1 MRTSKSV
8 LRPERLRHI
17 ERPFGWLPCRLLTDG
32 LLTSISPSARQLY
45 LVLALAADRQGLSCF
60 GDNRLQRVLDL
71 ADSDLEAA
79 RAELLRRDWIAFDGS
94 TYQLLS
100 LPPSTRSPP
109 PPPRHC
115 PSGCE
120 NDTWASKRC
129 DTDSARSYA
138 IIFEIGSL
146 VTPALMLW
154 GQLNVRSTI

>member
-109 PPPRHC
+109 ASSPRPG
-115 PSGCE
+115 PSSSAARTTLPLQALEPSPDRQCQRIPQQ
-120 NDTWASKRC
+120 ARQALKR
-129 DTDSARSYA
+129 
-138 IIFEIGSL
+138 IFGDDF
-146 VTPALMLW
+146 
-154 GQLNVRSTI
+154 R